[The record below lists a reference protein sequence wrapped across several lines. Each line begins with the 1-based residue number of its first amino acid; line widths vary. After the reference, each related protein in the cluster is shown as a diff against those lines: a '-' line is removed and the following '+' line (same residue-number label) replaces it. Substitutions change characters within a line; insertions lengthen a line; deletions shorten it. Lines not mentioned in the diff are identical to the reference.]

1 MKQDTLE
8 GRAKTKN
15 GVIRLCFSVLCIL
28 LEAAFIIIVITRLNE
43 YAEIVNL
50 LTRVFAGILVLALY
64 ASDQTSSMKM
74 PWIILILVFPIMGV
88 AMYLLIGLNGGTH
101 KMRERYADIDRK
113 LLPLLP
119 DNREKLE
126 NIKNKIP
133 KAGNI
138 SEYIWKNAGYPVYQN
153 TDIVYYDEAVKGL
166 EAQLSAL
173 SKAEKFIF
181 MEYHAIE
188 DAEAWKKIQK
198 VLEERVQAGVEVRV
212 FYDDMG
218 SIGFINTDFVKKME
232 QIGIHCRVFNPFMPG
247 LNVFLNNRDHRKI
260 TVIDGKVAFTG
271 GYNLANEYFNYTNP
285 YGQWKDTG
293 IRLEGDA
300 VQSLTA
306 TFLEMWNAAN
316 DRNNNEECISSSGTA
331 FHEIVCRIIVR
342 KRCRFMCTAATYQTK
357 DFYMGRTLDY
367 EFSYGEEVTI
377 TPRNYEFDFR
387 YAGKA
392 KTHYALIGMA
402 FVAGDYPLYY
412 DAANEKGL
420 GMAGL
425 NFVGNAAY
433 ADEATEADKDL
444 VQVAQ
449 YEFIPWILTQCASVA
464 EARRMLSNMKLMGTP
479 FSEQLPTAQLHW
491 MIADKEECIVVES
504 MKDGMHIYDD
514 PVGVLTN
521 NPPFP
526 GQMFALNNYAGVSRK
541 QPEST
546 FAGVLELDPY
556 SRGMGGMGI
565 PGDLSSQ
572 SRFVKVAFT
581 KLNAISGDGEN
592 ESVSQFFHILGS
604 VDQQRGCCE
613 VSEGAYEITIYTSCC
628 NTTKGIYYYTTY
640 DNHQIT
646 AVDMYAENL
655 DSDKLI
661 RYPII
666 LNGEIRWHN
675 K

>member
-1 MKQDTLE
+1 M
-8 GRAKTKN
+8 
-15 GVIRLCFSVLCIL
+15 LCIL

-88 AMYLLIGLNGGTH
+88 ALYLLIGLNGGTH

-166 EAQLSAL
+166 EAQLSVL

-316 DRNNNEECISSSGTA
+316 DRNNNEDFSKYFIRSEY
-331 FHEIVCRIIVR
+331 
-342 KRCRFMCTAATYQTK
+342 KAAQNGFVQPYADSPMDDEQV
-357 DFYMGRTLDY
+357 
-367 EFSYGEEVTI
+367 GEEVYISMVNKAEKYCWFI
-377 TPRNYEFDFR
+377 TPYLIITDEMTHALCLAAKRGIDVRIITPGIPDKKMIYSVTRSFYHGLVKNGVRIYEWTPGFCHAKMSVADDCMATCGTINLDYRSLYHHFENGCFMADSPAVLSIRNDLE
-387 YAGKA
+387 
-392 KTHYALIGMA
+392 KTMKECREVTEQYRTGRSAYLR
-402 FVAGDYPLYY
+402 
-412 DAANEKGL
+412 L
-420 GMAGL
+420 GQLFMRLFAGL
-425 NFVGNAAY
+425 
-433 ADEATEADKDL
+433 L
-444 VQVAQ
+444 
-449 YEFIPWILTQCASVA
+449 
-464 EARRMLSNMKLMGTP
+464 
-479 FSEQLPTAQLHW
+479 
-491 MIADKEECIVVES
+491 
-504 MKDGMHIYDD
+504 
-514 PVGVLTN
+514 
-521 NPPFP
+521 
-526 GQMFALNNYAGVSRK
+526 
-541 QPEST
+541 
-546 FAGVLELDPY
+546 
-556 SRGMGGMGI
+556 
-565 PGDLSSQ
+565 
-572 SRFVKVAFT
+572 
-581 KLNAISGDGEN
+581 
-592 ESVSQFFHILGS
+592 
-604 VDQQRGCCE
+604 
-613 VSEGAYEITIYTSCC
+613 
-628 NTTKGIYYYTTY
+628 
-640 DNHQIT
+640 
-646 AVDMYAENL
+646 
-655 DSDKLI
+655 
-661 RYPII
+661 
-666 LNGEIRWHN
+666 
-675 K
+675 